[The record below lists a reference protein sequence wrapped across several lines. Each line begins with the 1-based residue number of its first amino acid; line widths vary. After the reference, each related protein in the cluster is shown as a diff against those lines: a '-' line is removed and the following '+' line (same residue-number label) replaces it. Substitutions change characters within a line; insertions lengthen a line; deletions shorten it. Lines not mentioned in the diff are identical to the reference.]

1 MTHGLKHFQR
11 YSELRI
17 LISLWKPIGAIN
29 QDSEFVE
36 NSKKM
41 LPVSNIRFAVD
52 MLKIIFS

>member
-1 MTHGLKHFQR
+1 MTHEFKHFQR

-17 LISLWKPIGAIN
+17 LISLWKPIDAIN
-29 QDSEFVE
+29 QDSEFVK